1 MSDQSQ
7 MECVIQCTNV
17 FIEEKR

>member
-7 MECVIQCTNV
+7 MECVIQCKNV